1 VANPDFG
8 KGGQLT
14 IRKDETGAP
23 VATSAGESIRCKVT
37 AKGPGQ
43 AVFSFTCEHRPI
55 CKADTFTGHPKPA
68 YDWTRFTNPGDADAP
83 RDAHAL
89 VLSFAGGITSYTF
102 LMEKVDA
109 AGQVK
114 ATLKDFDASSNV
126 ASDVY
131 RDAIILFTS

>member
-1 VANPDFG
+1 MAKPDFG
-8 KGGQLT
+8 KAGHLT
-14 IRKDETGAP
+14 IRNDETGAP
-23 VATSAGESIRCKVT
+23 IAASAGEFIRCKVT

-43 AVFSFTCEHRPI
+43 AVFSFVCQHRPI
-55 CKADTFTGHPKPA
+55 CKADTFHGHPKPA

-83 RDAHAL
+83 TDSHAL
-89 VLSFAGGITSYTF
+89 VLSFSGGITSYTF
-102 LMEKVDA
+102 LMETVDA
-109 AGQVK
+109 TGQVK